1 MDLNDRFDAL
11 DEALKLNKKERDRA
25 IKAHGALGGALTGD
39 GVAKKTRLQGSFARK
54 TMLPPLKDVDKIIEL
69 ADDVADDVDDTPGGP
84 LDAARRIEE
93 VVRKA
98 FPGATFDYK
107 RHALGITLPG
117 ETFEFD
123 AVPAINDDDTAS
135 DIIRIANLEDD
146 SWDDSNTY
154 VLIDTI
160 STRNGATKGTF
171 IHVVRMVKHLFLHAG
186 IDKIP
191 GIHIETFTYDA
202 VTTDGDYPDL
212 IADTLA
218 SASTMLTGDYDDPTG
233 VDRISDR
240 IPLPVRSDAKAIVDR
255 CLTTANEAVAAA
267 GAGDERKAANLWADL
282 LGDEFPRPADSAS
295 RRSTLAAMQHRT
307 PTRSWRLS

>member
-25 IKAHGALGGALTGD
+25 VKAHSELGDTLTAS
-39 GVAKKTRLQGSFARK
+39 GVAKKTRLQGSFPRR

-69 ADDVADDVDDTPGGP
+69 ADDVADDVDGEPGGP
-84 LDAARRIEE
+84 LDAARRIEAE
-93 VVRKA
+93 VRKA
-98 FPGATFDYK
+98 FPGSTFEYK

-123 AVPAINDDDTAS
+123 AVPAINDTDTDT
-135 DIIRIANLEDD
+135 DIIRIANLDD
-146 SWDDSNTY
+146 DTWDESNTY
-154 VLIDTI
+154 VLIDVI
-160 STRNGATKGTF
+160 RARNGATDGTF
-171 IHVVRMVKHLFLHAG
+171 IHVVRMVKHLFKHAG
-186 IDKIP
+186 LDKID

-202 VTTDGDYPDL
+202 VTADGDYPDL
-212 IADTLA
+212 IAATLD
-218 SASTMLTGDYDDPTG
+218 SASRMLTGDYNDPTG

-240 IPLPVRSDAKAIVDR
+240 IPLTVRSDAKATIDR

-267 GAGDERKAANLWADL
+267 AAGDERKAANLWADL
-282 LGDEFPRPADSAS
+282 LGDEFPRPTDSAAK
-295 RRSTLAAMQHRT
+295 RNALAAMQSRT